1 MFWRKK
7 PQKGQKAKSPASKGG
22 ASQAGAGTG
31 IGGVGRSSASEALR
45 AQAMANVRAARESI
59 GEDTLDRMAAAMRK
73 KQQSP
78 LERAKAQ
85 ILDEDAERV
94 ASEILAMIDDDDGK
108 PRKR

>member
-7 PQKGQKAKSPASKGG
+7 PQKGQKAKSPAGKGG
-22 ASQAGAGTG
+22 ASQAGVRAGG
-31 IGGVGRSSASEALR
+31 AGSESEALR

>member
-7 PQKGQKAKSPASKGG
+7 PQKGQKTKSPAGKGG
-22 ASQAGAGTG
+22 ASQTGAQTAAGTAD
-31 IGGVGRSSASEALR
+31 IR

-59 GEDTLDRMAAAMRK
+59 GEETLDRMAAAMRK

-94 ASEILAMIDDDDGK
+94 ASEILAMIDDDDSK